1 MAEYIER
8 TEELALAM
16 NAGARAIEHTWRY
29 YGAVY
34 TKDFWTDDSQEISYL
49 RAAKILLEASDAP
62 TADVAPVVY
71 GRWEC
76 VYNDSTGETD
86 ITCSHCKNT
95 RTVNGCFVSTD
106 GKSCYFEDDYCPNC
120 GARMDGEADGDK

>member
-8 TEELALAM
+8 EAAYREICADDTLSGYEKAYCSELIRNIPA
-16 NAGARAIEHTWRY
+16 
-29 YGAVY
+29 
-34 TKDFWTDDSQEISYL
+34 
-49 RAAKILLEASDAP
+49 
-62 TADVAPVVY
+62 ADVAQVRH

-76 VYNDSTGETD
+76 VYDDSTGETD
-86 ITCSHCKNT
+86 ITCYHCKNT

-120 GARMDGEADGDK
+120 GAKMDQEV

>member
-1 MAEYIER
+1 MAEYIDR
-8 TEELALAM
+8 EELLTHQYNASHSNWPQLAEM
-16 NAGARAIEHTWRY
+16 VVGVEDIE
-29 YGAVY
+29 
-34 TKDFWTDDSQEISYL
+34 
-49 RAAKILLEASDAP
+49 DAP
-62 TADVAPVVY
+62 AADVAPVVH

-76 VYNDSTGETD
+76 VYDDGMGETD

-120 GARMDGEADGDK
+120 GAKMDLEVE